1 MHLFGL
7 TIIDELQDPIV
18 ELPGAIRKLNSLAY
32 STVRKHITVYDY
44 SMSQKLPQAQRAQ
57 HRSPRVARRRRR
69 MREALLT
76 AGARQFAN
84 RGVARVSVEDLLA
97 EADVSRAT
105 FYEMFSSKYS
115 LLENILH
122 PIFNTATAAIAAL
135 VKESAR
141 DGLTGI
147 FDAYLELWR
156 THREGLLL
164 ITAVDAATFR
174 HFEDRHHAL
183 NEVMFAVLTKAE
195 RANLL
200 RNGSAE
206 YSLKI
211 IARTAIPL
219 LKVYGEHPSGEAL
232 FADAMKALLMRAE

>member
-1 MHLFGL
+1 M
-7 TIIDELQDPIV
+7 
-18 ELPGAIRKLNSLAY
+18 SLKRPLAEP
-32 STVRKHITVYDY
+32 T
-44 SMSQKLPQAQRAQ
+44 QG
-57 HRSPRVARRRRR
+57 RSPRVARRRRR

-76 AGARQFAN
+76 AGARQFAS

-105 FYEMFSSKYS
+105 FYAIFSSKYS
-115 LLENILH
+115 LLESTLN
-122 PIFNTATAAIAAL
+122 PIFDTAIVAIRELAAA
-135 VKESAR
+135 SAD
-141 DGLTGI
+141 DGLGGI
-147 FDAYLELWR
+147 LETYLALWR

-174 HFEDRHHAL
+174 HFEDRHREL
-183 NEVMFAVLTKAE
+183 NDAMFAVLTKAE

-206 YSLKI
+206 YSLKV

-219 LKVYGEHPSGEAL
+219 LKVYDRHPSGEAL
-232 FADAMKALLMRAE
+232 FADAMQALLTRAG

>member
-1 MHLFGL
+1 M
-7 TIIDELQDPIV
+7 
-18 ELPGAIRKLNSLAY
+18 SLK
-32 STVRKHITVYDY
+32 R
-44 SMSQKLPQAQRAQ
+44 PEQARTQR
-57 HRSPRVARRRRR
+57 RSPRIARRRRR
-69 MREALLT
+69 MRQALLT

-105 FYEMFSSKYS
+105 FYAMFSSKYN
-115 LLENILH
+115 LLEIILN
-122 PIFNTATAAIAAL
+122 PIFDTAIAAISAL
-135 VKESAR
+135 AQEPAR

-147 FDAYLELWR
+147 FNTYLQLWR

-174 HFEDRHHAL
+174 HFENRHEAL
-183 NEVMFAVLTKAE
+183 NDAMFAVLTTAE

-219 LKVYGEHPSGEAL
+219 LRVYDEHPSGEAL
-232 FADAMKALLMRAE
+232 FADAMEALLMRAD

>member
-1 MHLFGL
+1 
-7 TIIDELQDPIV
+7 
-18 ELPGAIRKLNSLAY
+18 
-32 STVRKHITVYDY
+32 
-44 SMSQKLPQAQRAQ
+44 
-57 HRSPRVARRRRR
+57 

-76 AGARQFAN
+76 AGAQQFAN

-115 LLENILH
+115 LLESILN
-122 PIFNTATAAIAAL
+122 PIFDTATTTILAL
-135 VKESAR
+135 EQKSAR
-141 DGLTGI
+141 DGLAGI
-147 FDAYLELWR
+147 FDTYLGLWR

-174 HFEDRHHAL
+174 HFEDRHRAL
-183 NEVMFAVLTKAE
+183 NDAMFRVLTKAE

-206 YSLKI
+206 YSLKV

-219 LKVYGEHPSGEAL
+219 LKIYDEHAAGEAL
-232 FADAMKALLMRAE
+232 FADAMNSLLLRAD